1 MKKIIQLF
9 LFLFL
14 IVVTIIFYKT
24 YFSKDD
30 VVEKKLIEKIDDL
43 KIENEN
49 NLIKN
54 LKYDVRLDN
63 NKQYIITANLS
74 ELTYEDGKEIVKMEK
89 VIGIFVDKDNV
100 PITITSNYAIY
111 NNSTY
116 DTNFYGDVK
125 VQYIDNIILSDKLDL
140 SFVNNSVLIYNNVNY
155 EGFQGS
161 MKTDNIK
168 IDLVTKNIEIYM
180 NDKVEKIQVI
190 SKK

>member
-54 LKYDVRLDN
+54 LKYDVRLDD

-89 VIGIFVDKDNV
+89 VIGIFVDN
-100 PITITSNYAIY
+100 T
-111 NNSTY
+111 
-116 DTNFYGDVK
+116 
-125 VQYIDNIILSDKLDL
+125 
-140 SFVNNSVLIYNNVNY
+140 
-155 EGFQGS
+155 
-161 MKTDNIK
+161 
-168 IDLVTKNIEIYM
+168 
-180 NDKVEKIQVI
+180 
-190 SKK
+190 

>member
-54 LKYDVRLDN
+54 LKYDVRLDD

-100 PITITSNYAIY
+100 PITITSNYAVY